1 MAIEH
6 TNGAS
11 EAAAGAAAAATSY
24 AAPFIGGAIAVGVG
38 FAVAWPK
45 TAKEGVSRIIAT
57 ITTSV
62 LASEAFVAWVYA
74 QPAFNFLPHNTKT
87 ELLLAVLAGLPAWW
101 LLGWGVAKLKKLRSL
116 GYDQTR

>member
-1 MAIEH
+1 MSIEH
-6 TNGAS
+6 ANSAS
-11 EAAAGAAAAATSY
+11 EAAAGAAAATSY
-24 AAPFIGGAIAVGVG
+24 AAPLIGGAIAVGVG

-57 ITTSV
+57 IATSV

-74 QPAFNFLPHNTKT
+74 QPAFSFLPHNTKT
-87 ELLLAVLAGLPAWW
+87 ELLLTVLAGLPAWW

-116 GYDQTR
+116 DYDQTS